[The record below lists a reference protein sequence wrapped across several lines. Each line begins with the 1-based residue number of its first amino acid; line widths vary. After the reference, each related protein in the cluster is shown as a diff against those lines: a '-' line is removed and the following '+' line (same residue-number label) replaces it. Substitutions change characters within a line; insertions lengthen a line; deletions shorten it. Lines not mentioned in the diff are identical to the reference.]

1 MSNATIIFLLT
12 LCIMI
17 LICIIVYQQFVF
29 HNGTKA
35 KIHEISSKLKELLDT
50 DSDEKVTV
58 FTDNK
63 ALIEL
68 ATQINRML
76 EDRQKVKVEYRR
88 AEMASKKMLSNI
100 SHDIKTPMTVILGY
114 LEIMRLNGTQSN
126 EMLQKVESTAQ
137 RVMGLITQFFT
148 LAKLEA
154 GDTDMPLERLNV
166 NEACRENI
174 LDFYELLSQKNFEVE
189 INIPDHVL
197 YANANK
203 DALQRI
209 MFNLI
214 SNAIRYGGDGKYLG
228 MFLRADQA
236 HIYIDIVDRGRGIE
250 KEFADS
256 VFDRLFMME
265 DSRNSAMQGSATSVL
280 GGKYPSKESSFGGLI
295 LTDDFSLVSPNY
307 NHEIQDTVRGF
318 YKLREELSDTTTL
331 LPREYEYEFL
341 SSREK
346 SQATMDLGDEYAK
359 LVLKD
364 GDLEDNWNTW
374 VEEKMAVVQ
383 PVLDQLNK

>member
-114 LEIMRLNGTQSN
+114 LEIMRLNGIQSN
-126 EMLQKVESTAQ
+126 EMMQKIENTAHH
-137 RVMGLITQFFT
+137 VMELITQFFT

-154 GDTDMPLERLNV
+154 GDMDLTLEKVNV

-174 LDFYELLSQKNFEVE
+174 LDFYELLSQKEFQVE
-189 INIPDHVL
+189 IDIPEQTF
-197 YANANK
+197 YTNTNK
-203 DALQRI
+203 DALQR
-209 MFNLI
+209 MMYNLI
-214 SNAIRYGGDGKYLG
+214 SNAIRYGREGKYLG
-228 MFLRADQA
+228 VFLRADQA
-236 HIYIDIVDRGRGIE
+236 HIYIDIADRGPGIE
-250 KEFADS
+250 KEFAES
-256 VFDRLFMME
+256 VFDRLFTME
-265 DSRNSAMQGSATSVL
+265 DSRNSSMQGNGLGLTIAKNLALQL
-280 GGKYPSKESSFGGLI
+280 GGDITF
-295 LTDDFSLVSPNY
+295 VSQPY
-307 NHEIQDTVRGF
+307 QRTVF
-318 YKLREELSDTTTL
+318 TITL
-331 LPREYEYEFL
+331 
-341 SSREK
+341 K
-346 SQATMDLGDEYAK
+346 
-359 LVLKD
+359 
-364 GDLEDNWNTW
+364 
-374 VEEKMAVVQ
+374 KMAC
-383 PVLDQLNK
+383 

>member
-1 MSNATIIFLLT
+1 M
-12 LCIMI
+12 
-17 LICIIVYQQFVF
+17 
-29 HNGTKA
+29 
-35 KIHEISSKLKELLDT
+35 KELLDT
-50 DSDEKVTV
+50 GSDEKVTV

-76 EDRQKVKVEYRR
+76 EDRQKVKVEHRR

-126 EMLQKVESTAQ
+126 EMLQKIENTAH
-137 RVMGLITQFFT
+137 RVMELITQFFT

-166 NEACRENI
+166 NEACRENV
-174 LDFYELLSQKNFEVE
+174 LDFYELLSKKEFEVE
-189 INIPDHVL
+189 IDIPDQVL

-214 SNAIRYGGDGKYLG
+214 SNAIRYGSEGKYLG
-228 MFLRADQA
+228 VFLRTDQA
-236 HIYIDIVDRGRGIE
+236 HIYIDIVDKGRGIE

-256 VFDRLFMME
+256 VFDRLFTME
-265 DSRNSAMQGSATSVL
+265 DSRNSAMQGNGLGLTIAKNLALQL
-280 GGKYPSKESSFGGLI
+280 GGDI
-295 LTDDFSLVSPNY
+295 TLVSQPY
-307 NHEIQDTVRGF
+307 QKTIFTIRLK
-318 YKLREELSDTTTL
+318 KLA
-331 LPREYEYEFL
+331 Y
-341 SSREK
+341 
-346 SQATMDLGDEYAK
+346 
-359 LVLKD
+359 
-364 GDLEDNWNTW
+364 
-374 VEEKMAVVQ
+374 
-383 PVLDQLNK
+383 